1 MTITYAN
8 LVTPTFE
15 RGIRFGPQACP
26 EQGIYEESSTQQYAL
41 GTKWVYGDGRVFRY
55 ARNGAVALAK
65 ALMTQTQVIATGIVA
80 IAQTGHAQTVGATD
94 ITVLVTTGSGLAEN
108 ALVGGTLWCSSVGN
122 VGESYKIL
130 ASRLDATDTL
140 LHLSLETPL
149 RAAIGATTKISI
161 VPNKYYGVV
170 VFEAVAAVS
179 QTGVATGIPLFAVT
193 ASYYCWLQTGGDA
206 PLYVDTDE
214 NPAIAELCGPPD
226 TYAVAGAG
234 GVWVTLSQF
243 WGTWRTD
250 NVYDEVG
257 LVGLWLDT

>member
-26 EQGIYEESSTQQYAL
+26 EQGIYEESETQQYAL

-55 ARNGAVALAK
+55 AKNGAVALGK
-65 ALMTQTQVIATGIVA
+65 ALMTQTQVIETKFVG
-80 IAQTGHAQTVGATD
+80 IAQTGHAQTLGATE
-94 ITVLVTTGSGLAEN
+94 ITVLVTTASALAEN

-122 VGESYKIL
+122 MGESYKIV

-149 RAAIGATTKISI
+149 RAAIAATTKISI
-161 VPNKYYGVV
+161 APNKHYGVV
-170 VFEAVAAVS
+170 VFEAVAAAN
-179 QTGVATGIPLFAVT
+179 QTGSATGIPLIAVT

-206 PLYVDTDE
+206 PIYVDTDE
-214 NPAIAELCGPPD
+214 NPAIGDLCGPPD

-234 GVWVTLSQF
+234 GVWKTLSQF
-243 WGTWRTD
+243 WGTFRSD
-250 NVYDEVG
+250 NVFDEVG